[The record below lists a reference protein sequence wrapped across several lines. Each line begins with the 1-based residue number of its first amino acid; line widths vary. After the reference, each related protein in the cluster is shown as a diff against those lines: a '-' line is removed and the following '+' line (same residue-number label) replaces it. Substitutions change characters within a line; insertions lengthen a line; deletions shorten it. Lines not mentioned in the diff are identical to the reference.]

1 LVDIGRAFSD
11 HDPGEKSGHE
21 FCHWT
26 VTELKRAATVGSGLF
41 KPLWEG
47 VVQTAE
53 VRISDDD
60 FGQRLKDM
68 RLWLDRRRFEPSAFT
83 YFYLDPGMMV
93 RVCFDVDYEARAFAE
108 EFGGT
113 LIKTRAAVLA
123 A

>member
-1 LVDIGRAFSD
+1 M
-11 HDPGEKSGHE
+11 
-21 FCHWT
+21 
-26 VTELKRAATVGSGLF
+26 
-41 KPLWEG
+41 
-47 VVQTAE
+47 QTAE

-83 YFYLDPGMMV
+83 YFYLDPGMIV
-93 RVCFDVDYEARAFAE
+93 RVCFDVDDEARAFAG

-113 LIKTRAAVLA
+113 LIKTHAAVLA